1 MTDPYMMPPSESES
15 DYDSEVDSAAPA
27 SNGVDAST
35 AAPSAGSPSG
45 AQMGGDGEAALA
57 AGAGAG
63 VGAGATAAD
72 ATSVIPDGIVP
83 VDMFLPPDDDAPL
96 PADDSDSDSADGE
109 AAVLPSSN
117 DAATAGAD
125 DTGVGS
131 GSVHGDDGG
140 AGDPAVETAVRSADG
155 TLPLT
160 SGDAGIVFTSDLL
173 ERWNL
178 DASRTPDDVEAEY
191 HTTDED
197 PAQPPAAVA
206 EAATPGAASGAAL
219 SGAVKALPVDRVP
232 DSTEPSVGGDSA
244 VGARGAGSG
253 AGAGAQS

>member
-1 MTDPYMMPPSESES
+1 MMPPSESES

-27 SNGVDAST
+27 ANGVDAST

-83 VDMFLPPDDDAPL
+83 VDMFLPADDDAPL
-96 PADDSDSDSADGE
+96 PADDTDSDSANDE
-109 AAVLPSSN
+109 AAVLPSSS
-117 DAATAGAD
+117 DVVTIGAD
-125 DTGVGS
+125 DTGGD
-131 GSVHGDDGG
+131 GDDGG